1 MLPASFKGGRRYMQ
15 ARYQDAMALVRKYGK
30 PTYFIT
36 FTCNPAW
43 EEIKRELFEG
53 QAAVDRP
60 DLTARVFNMKLNEL
74 LNDLTN
80 GQVLGEV
87 LAHTYVVEYQKRGL
101 PHAHILLIVHP
112 DDVPVSAADIDA
124 TISAEIPD
132 KATNPNLHFTVTQ
145 CMLHG
150 PCGALKPDCPCMKD
164 GVCTKHYPKEFQN
177 ETTSGDGVKVAHRR
191 RQDGRTF
198 DKGGAALDNR
208 SVVPYNPYLCTK
220 YNAHINVELCTS
232 VQSVKYVYKYIYK
245 GQDRAMAKVQGGGGA
260 DAELFVDEIAQY
272 VDGRYI
278 GACEAAWRT
287 MGFSMGDVKP
297 PVLRLDLHMEGQEP
311 VTVEEDELVAARAEA
326 GAPRTQLTAYFAY
339 NAAHPGEEPNCNI
352 VYQQFPEHF
361 TWNAKDKVWKPR
373 RVATF
378 MVGRVYT
385 ASVRD
390 TERFHM
396 RVLLNHVKG
405 ATSFA
410 HLRTYGGV
418 TYGTFKEA
426 AAARGLL
433 ANDAEWDEAL
443 SVRTPTRAHAVSPTH
458 ARASAAG
465 GGPGRVSEPDPLP
478 VCNHSGA
485 RDGG

>member
-1 MLPASFKGGRRYMQ
+1 
-15 ARYQDAMALVRKYGK
+15 
-30 PTYFIT
+30 
-36 FTCNPAW
+36 
-43 EEIKRELFEG
+43 
-53 QAAVDRP
+53 
-60 DLTARVFNMKLNEL
+60 MKLNEM
-74 LNDLTN
+74 LNDLIS

-87 LAHTYVVEYQKRGL
+87 LAHTYVIEYQKRGL

-132 KATNPNLHFTVTQ
+132 KAKNPNLFKTSTGN
-145 CMLHG
+145 MLHG
-150 PCGALKPDCPCMKD
+150 PCGALNPLCACMRD
-164 GVCTKHYPKEFQN
+164 GVCSKLFPKNFQA
-177 ETTSGDGVKVAHRR
+177 ETTTGDGVKVAHRR
-191 RQDGRTF
+191 RQDGRTV

-208 SVVPYNPYLCTK
+208 SMVPFNPWLCTK
-220 YNAHINVELCTS
+220 YNAHINVEICTS
-232 VQSVKYVYKYIYK
+232 VQSVKYLYKYIFK
-245 GQDRAMAKVQGGGGA
+245 GQDRAMGKVQGGDGA
-260 DAELFVDEIAQY
+260 DKQLFVDEIAQF

-287 MGFSMGDVKP
+287 MGFDVGDIKP
-297 PVLRLDLHMEGQEP
+297 SVLRLDLHMEGQEP
-311 VTVEEDELVAARAEA
+311 VTVEADEVLAARAEE

-339 NAAHPGEEPNCNI
+339 NAAHPGEEPNSSI

-361 TWNAKDKVWKPR
+361 TWNAQKKTWTR
-373 RVATF
+373 RTTAKF

-433 ANDAEWDEAL
+433 ADDAEWDEAL
-443 SVRTPTRAHAVSPTH
+443 SVRTPTRARAVSLTH

-478 VCNHSGA
+478 VRNHSGA